1 MPQNGYGYS
10 YLPEFQGITETQQQ
24 DYSDSMAKQRQLYQ
38 AGAARSGGMQSS
50 GAYLSGLATMG
61 AQEGKG
67 LSAIERENQYK
78 NALLSIEDRRI
89 KEGRD
94 FTREMSDIQW
104 QRQQEMM
111 KQQQD
116 MQMQQALFGGLG
128 SLAGMGL
135 SSGLSYLTRSPL
147 TKAMER
153 YAPDDLMR
161 MLMGESVTSGYGGG
175 YGNINSSG
183 SRLGLDYNS
192 LTVPDLLG

>member
-1 MPQNGYGYS
+1 MPTAGYGYAV
-10 YLPEFQGITETQQQ
+10 LPEFQGITETQQQ
-24 DYSDSMAKQRQLYQ
+24 DYSDSMAKQRKLFT

-78 NALLSIEDRRI
+78 NALLSIEDRRT

-111 KQQQD
+111 KQQQEQQN
-116 MQMQQALFGGLG
+116 MQMLMGGLG

-135 SSGLSYLTRSPL
+135 SGGLSYLTRSPL
-147 TKAMER
+147 TKAMEG
-153 YAPDDLMR
+153 YSPDKLMQ
-161 MLMGESVTSGYGGG
+161 MLMGDGGMGGG
-175 YGNINSSG
+175 YSNANNG
-183 SRLGLDYNS
+183 LGLGMDYNGFNI
-192 LTVPDLLG
+192 PDNLLG

>member
-1 MPQNGYGYS
+1 MPQNGYGYTM
-10 YLPEFQGITETQQQ
+10 LPEFQGLTETQQQ
-24 DYSDSMAKQRQLYQ
+24 DYSDSMAKQRQLFQ
-38 AGAARSGGMQSS
+38 AGAARSGGLQSS
-50 GAYLSGLATMG
+50 GAYLGGLATLG

-67 LSAIERENQYK
+67 LSGIERENQYK

-104 QRQQEMM
+104 QRQQEVM

-147 TKAMER
+147 TKAMEG
-153 YAPDDLMR
+153 YSPDKLMQ
-161 MLMGESVTSGYGGG
+161 MLMGESGTSGYGGMNNG
-175 YGNINSSG
+175 GGGLGMDYSG
-183 SRLGLDYNS
+183 LNVSNDISTWR
-192 LTVPDLLG
+192 

>member
-1 MPQNGYGYS
+1 MPQNGYGYAT
-10 YLPEFQGITETQQQ
+10 LPEFQGITETQQQ

-50 GAYLSGLATMG
+50 GAYLGGLATMG

-78 NALLSIEDRRI
+78 NALLSIEDRRT

-135 SSGLSYLTRSPL
+135 SAGLSA
-147 TKAMER
+147 AMPSAQTQLFNKLDFNNMSQEQ
-153 YAPDDLMR
+153 LMS
-161 MLMGESVTSGYGGG
+161 LFLGSGGNSNPYVGG
-175 YGNINSSG
+175 Y
-183 SRLGLDYNS
+183 
-192 LTVPDLLG
+192 

>member
-1 MPQNGYGYS
+1 
-10 YLPEFQGITETQQQ
+10 
-24 DYSDSMAKQRQLYQ
+24 
-38 AGAARSGGMQSS
+38 
-50 GAYLSGLATMG
+50 MG

-78 NALLSIEDRRI
+78 NALLSIEDRRT

-104 QRQQEMM
+104 QRQQQVM

-135 SSGLSYLTRSPL
+135 TAGLGAAFPSAQTQLFNKLDFNNMSQEQLMSLFLSSGG
-147 TKAMER
+147 ER
-153 YAPDDLMR
+153 
-161 MLMGESVTSGYGGG
+161 
-175 YGNINSSG
+175 
-183 SRLGLDYNS
+183 
-192 LTVPDLLG
+192 

>member
-1 MPQNGYGYS
+1 MPQNGYGYT
-10 YLPEFQGITETQQQ
+10 YLPEFQGLTETQQQ
-24 DYSDSMAKQRQLYQ
+24 DYSDSMAKQRQLFQ
-38 AGAARSGGMQSS
+38 AGAARTGGMQSS

-78 NALLSIEDRRI
+78 NALLAIEDRRT

-104 QRQQEMM
+104 QRQQQLM

-116 MQMQQALFGGLG
+116 AQMQQAIFGGLG

-135 SSGLSYLTRSPL
+135 SAGLSYAMRSPL
-147 TKAMER
+147 TKAMEG
-153 YAPDDLMR
+153 YAPNDLMR
-161 MLMGESVTSGYGGG
+161 MLLGQ
-175 YGNINSSG
+175 SG
-183 SRLGLDYNS
+183 SGVGSNNNGLGLGIDYSGLNVS
-192 LTVPDLLG
+192 DNLLY